1 MFGVGFVPLSLASE
15 HGDDLAVGAR
25 RKGDVAFG
33 GLFDREV
40 RELDLC

>member
-1 MFGVGFVPLSLASE
+1 MLSFASE
-15 HGDDLAVGAR
+15 HGDDLALGTR

-33 GLFDREV
+33 GLVDREV